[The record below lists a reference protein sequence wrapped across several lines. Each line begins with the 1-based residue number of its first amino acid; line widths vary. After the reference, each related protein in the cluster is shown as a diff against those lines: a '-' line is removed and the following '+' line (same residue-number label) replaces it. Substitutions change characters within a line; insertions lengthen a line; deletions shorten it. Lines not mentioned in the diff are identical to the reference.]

1 MLAVRE
7 RLKITDLQSQRGA
20 ALIIAIMIL
29 LILTVLGIY
38 AVTTSTLETK
48 IAGNERVLKDAFYA
62 ADGGIDYGRHV
73 ISLVLNNQSLL
84 GTSPHDAENSTT
96 LQQEI
101 IGDSTSGWQSKAD
114 SNSNGIEDGSPWV
127 APHIGN
133 SDMTI
138 HIDRIKSDEP
148 PGTSHDWGVPVA
160 EKQVSIY
167 YSLDSVSQGIA
178 GASTEIQAT
187 YRYVL

>member
-1 MLAVRE
+1 MVAVQE

-29 LILTVLGIY
+29 LILTVLGVY

-62 ADGGIDYGRHV
+62 ADGGIDCGRMV
-73 ISLVLNNQSLL
+73 IALFLTEQNPTLPSRTSVNPNEIDFRDEIEGTTSVSPPSLPFVNFDYQYTGS
-84 GTSPHDAENSTT
+84 
-96 LQQEI
+96 
-101 IGDSTSGWQSKAD
+101 STSA
-114 SNSNGIEDGSPWV
+114 
-127 APHIGN
+127 
-133 SDMTI
+133 TI
-138 HIDRIKSDEP
+138 TVDRLRADEP
-148 PGTSHDWGVPVA
+148 PGTSHEWGVPVA

>member
-1 MLAVRE
+1 MMNAIRKRIRIYGLHQQE
-7 RLKITDLQSQRGA
+7 GA
-20 ALIIAIMIL
+20 ALLIAVMIL

-38 AVTTSTLETK
+38 AITTSTLETK
-48 IAGNERVLKDAFYA
+48 IAGSEKVLKDAFYA
-62 ADGGIDYGRHV
+62 ADGGVDCGRNV
-73 ISLVLNNQSLL
+73 IALFLTQQNPNLSPL
-84 GTSPHDAENSTT
+84 GASVGPSATAFRDEM
-96 LQQEI
+96 L
-101 IGDSTSGWQSKAD
+101 GVDTSG
-114 SNSNGIEDGSPWV
+114 SPYV
-127 APHIGN
+127 DKHIGG
-133 SDMTI
+133 SDTQI
-138 HIDRIKSDEP
+138 AVDRIRTEEP